1 MSNPLNSANGRGRKA
16 AVRTLAKQVRKIFA
30 SLSPREEVLLR
41 LSFGIGS
48 DGDYTLSEISRKF
61 FLPPQ
66 RIRQIRRRAFG
77 KLRQA
82 SSYFDLSRG

>member
-1 MSNPLNSANGRGRKA
+1 MLS
-16 AVRTLAKQVRKIFA
+16 KQITKIFA

-48 DGDYTLSEISRKF
+48 DADCTLGEIGRRFS
-61 FLPPQ
+61 LPPQ
-66 RIRQIRRRAFG
+66 RIRHIQRQAFG

-82 SSYFDLSRG
+82 SCYFDLSRKG